1 MIFYGR
7 TFICGRKQMI
17 ELWNQRRT
25 ERIQPKMVLRKNYDD
40 KRIPWKIIYQNIRR
54 LVTTNSKEKVDFF
67 KEYTEE
73 NEILIM
79 NFTETWLD
87 ENKQEDMKIKE
98 YQLYRGDRIGKN
110 GGGTAIYVKE
120 LYEAQ
125 KVTEMSID
133 GVEMIAVYIEKLN
146 ILNIVIYRPPD
157 ANMNNFSKVLDKLK
171 DILSEVKVPEPT
183 VLITGDFNFS
193 FIKWIR
199 EKMEAADG

>member
-1 MIFYGR
+1 
-7 TFICGRKQMI
+7 
-17 ELWNQRRT
+17 
-25 ERIQPKMVLRKNYDD
+25 MVLKENDAE

-87 ENKQEDMKIKE
+87 ENKQEDMKIKG

-133 GVEMIAVYIEKLN
+133 GVEMIAVFVNRQHATQNLRLN
-146 ILNIVIYRPPD
+146 QIIV
-157 ANMNNFSKVLDKLK
+157 
-171 DILSEVKVPEPT
+171 EC
-183 VLITGDFNFS
+183 
-193 FIKWIR
+193 
-199 EKMEAADG
+199 